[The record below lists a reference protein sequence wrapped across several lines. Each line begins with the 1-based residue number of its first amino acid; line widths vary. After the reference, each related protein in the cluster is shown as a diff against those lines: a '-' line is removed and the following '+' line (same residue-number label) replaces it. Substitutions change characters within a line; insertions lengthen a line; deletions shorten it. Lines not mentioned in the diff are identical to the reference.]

1 MADSYNVGQ
10 VFGDSAQGFANASVA
25 MPDAQASLA
34 LKQQQVQDY
43 KDKSARDSKERD
55 DLAKLANDPMGD
67 INTPQ
72 GMAQMGQHLQ
82 NLVKTFARNGDGQ
95 AMMKAQEDLVALAN
109 RSSEIAKRDEEERI
123 AKIDRVGA
131 IFGPVKTEED
141 LAQAKELLKK
151 TYPNERQYYENL
163 TLPQARQVAAASSQW
178 LQQQS
183 VQSQIAEREERE
195 RLRQQDANRR
205 DRLATLAERRN
216 VWQESVARLKA
227 HSDEIRASAA
237 KLRTVDVKNKDALK
251 DARRDTIQNISTHT
265 ADIATVNTKINNTE
279 LELRALPQEIATGL
293 VSPEEAALRKKEL
306 ESDLT
311 SQKAARIQLE
321 AERTEAESALRNVDN
336 KHLLPTEKSSSPASD
351 TKTAKPLAPAEFDK
365 QWKTLKP
372 GQSILGPDGKTYTKK

>member
-151 TYPNERQYYENL
+151 TYPNE
-163 TLPQARQVAAASSQW
+163 SSRGSGC
-178 LQQQS
+178 LS
-183 VQSQIAEREERE
+183 
-195 RLRQQDANRR
+195 
-205 DRLATLAERRN
+205 
-216 VWQESVARLKA
+216 
-227 HSDEIRASAA
+227 
-237 KLRTVDVKNKDALK
+237 
-251 DARRDTIQNISTHT
+251 
-265 ADIATVNTKINNTE
+265 
-279 LELRALPQEIATGL
+279 
-293 VSPEEAALRKKEL
+293 
-306 ESDLT
+306 
-311 SQKAARIQLE
+311 
-321 AERTEAESALRNVDN
+321 
-336 KHLLPTEKSSSPASD
+336 
-351 TKTAKPLAPAEFDK
+351 
-365 QWKTLKP
+365 
-372 GQSILGPDGKTYTKK
+372 